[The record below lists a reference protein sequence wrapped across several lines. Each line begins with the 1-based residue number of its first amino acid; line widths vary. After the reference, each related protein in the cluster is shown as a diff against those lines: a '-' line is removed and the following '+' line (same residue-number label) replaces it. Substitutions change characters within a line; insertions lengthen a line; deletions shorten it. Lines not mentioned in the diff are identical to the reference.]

1 MGRAT
6 KSLDET
12 TLHFKETFYQDFL
25 FEMIQPPLI
34 VVTDPN
40 ELIVMKAKDSI
51 LDPGHDWSSDDYSE
65 FPTIGHVRLKLIEA
79 QKLMDKDISFSSIV
93 QSDPYCVIKCGPAE
107 QKTTMIKNNLNPV
120 WNMNFDF
127 DWHGEEIIRIDCW
140 DHNKP
145 VDKKSAFLR
154 RANLSPHSVR
164 LTHFAPSHW
173 INFYREILLDG

>member
-1 MGRAT
+1 
-6 KSLDET
+6 LDET

-25 FEMIQPPLI
+25 FEMVQPPLI

-93 QSDPYCVIKCGPAE
+93 QSDPYCVIKCGPPR
-107 QKTTMIKNNLNPV
+107 T
-120 WNMNFDF
+120 
-127 DWHGEEIIRIDCW
+127 G
-140 DHNKP
+140 
-145 VDKKSAFLR
+145 
-154 RANLSPHSVR
+154 
-164 LTHFAPSHW
+164 
-173 INFYREILLDG
+173 